1 MRAHISIAFAGIVL
15 ASAVGTASV
24 LSQATNLGA
33 QQSQSSEVLAY
44 RGSGRIDPMG
54 GETSQLNA

>member
-1 MRAHISIAFAGIVL
+1 MRSHISIAFAGIVL

-24 LSQATNLGA
+24 LSQATDRTA
-33 QQSQSSEVLAY
+33 QKSQSSEVLAY

-54 GETSQLNA
+54 ESSRSFYA

>member
-24 LSQATNLGA
+24 LSQATDRGA
-33 QQSQSSEVLAY
+33 QKSQSSEVLAY

-54 GETSQLNA
+54 ETSQPNA